1 MSCKGVLCLL
11 VFLSPSPYPSL
22 SSSRVT
28 WVKKET
34 TTNMGFIAFV
44 TPVTIAT
51 LLSASLLC
59 FTHGRSLWRV
69 AAVPIILRMS
79 YQACQALD
87 FFDDNQ
93 LFNPMQ
99 TGFVM
104 AFTIH
109 HIVVLC
115 LECIDDGVI
124 RREISRVTQQPKE
137 DISWRQRFTWT
148 LYLLTTLRGVDTSY
162 EIKGLEKPPSQSRL
176 RFIAWNLLIVMVQY
190 LILDFFTSQPLSEA
204 DKDRLFA
211 PGREYLVFRP
221 KHLPPPTVEEVMV
234 HVGIA
239 LMCWGP
245 MGRWFIDVQYRITA
259 LLSVSLG
266 VSRPEQWPPMFGSIF
281 ETYTLRRFWG

>member
-1 MSCKGVLCLL
+1 
-11 VFLSPSPYPSL
+11 
-22 SSSRVT
+22 
-28 WVKKET
+28 
-34 TTNMGFIAFV
+34 MGFIAFV

-51 LLSASLLC
+51 LLSASILC

-69 AAVPIILRMS
+69 AAVPIILCMS

-115 LECIDDGVI
+115 LERIDDGDI
-124 RREISRVTQQPKE
+124 RREISLVTQQLKE

-162 EIKGLEKPPSQSRL
+162 EIKGLEKPSPQSRL
-176 RFIAWNLLIVMVQY
+176 RFFAWNLLVVVVQY

-211 PGREYLVFRP
+211 PGREYLIFRP
-221 KHLPPPTVEEVMV
+221 KHLPPPTVEEVLV

-266 VSRPEQWPPMFGSIF
+266 VSRLEQWPPMFGSIF